1 MDLITA
7 LALAAFIA
15 LVAALAIV
23 VARLRRLLAVS
34 RADDAFRRGLAGIT
48 RRAEAQIA
56 TVLPALDAGRYGAPV
71 PETLAETAGQ
81 AAAAMEA
88 LGAEVRALPAPADRV
103 AGRDAVAAYIGRAL
117 EVLRAVAGGPARATA
132 IPVSAAAR
140 RGATAER
147 ADAERPD
154 ADAERPDADAERP
167 DADARRMS
175 LKRDFLA
182 LVHARDAIATHAAKA
197 TVARPRPERGSGSP
211 DRRRAG

>member
-7 LALAAFIA
+7 LAIAAFIA

-132 IPVSAAAR
+132 IHVSAAAR

-147 ADAERPD
+147 